1 MCGIGWPHATHD
13 HTGPSSSAK
22 SRGEQ
27 NAFDTRIDAIH
38 IGLVSDE
45 PIRIEGL
52 ASIFEQVTL
61 TGRATLVPIPGSLDE
76 LLARQ
81 TLEYLVPDMDSST
94 AGLEILQA
102 IRRVRPSIRLIVTG
116 PKGNDELVLESIIAG
131 ARGYLDLTAE
141 GEMVWDAI
149 EPVTSGSIWEPRR
162 LLSKLIDRLLKR
174 TDQSLT
180 NVSPPQRPSMHH
192 SIQSG
197 SPALDTVH
205 FSRNVAAQR
214 SRRRLA

>member
-1 MCGIGWPHATHD
+1 MT
-13 HTGPSSSAK
+13 TLGPALLLNHGGSKMPSI
-22 SRGEQ
+22 R
-27 NAFDTRIDAIH
+27 RIDAIH

-81 TLEYLVPDMDSST
+81 TLEYLVVDMHSST

-116 PKGNDELVLESIIAG
+116 PEDNDELVLESIIAG
-131 ARGYLDLTAE
+131 ARGYLDLTAD
-141 GEMVWDAI
+141 GDMVWDAI
-149 EPVTSGSIWEPRR
+149 EPVTSGSIWAPRR

-205 FSRNVAAQR
+205 LSRNVAGQP